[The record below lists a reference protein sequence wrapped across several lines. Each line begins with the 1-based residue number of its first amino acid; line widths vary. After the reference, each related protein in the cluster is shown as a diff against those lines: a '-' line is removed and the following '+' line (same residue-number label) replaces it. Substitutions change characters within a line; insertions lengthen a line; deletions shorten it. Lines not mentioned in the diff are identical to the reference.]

1 MISAILAIIIVN
13 VFQKIIMAITG
24 TSVMFYSL
32 KSKIAW
38 YIIVWFILL
47 QFIGI

>member
-1 MISAILAIIIVN
+1 MVSAILAIIIVN
-13 VFQKIIMAITG
+13 VVQKLLMAITG
-24 TSVMFYSL
+24 TSVMFYSM
-32 KSKIAW
+32 KSKIVW